1 MKTLV
6 ESHKKKLDELDY
18 IIHKAQK
25 KFSTIDDISKRILEQ
40 DNRINKNESK
50 FQMEMGMTNA
60 QVALLRETIG
70 IAHDEARTYKDLCAK
85 IQADNKETQNL
96 VIDTK
101 KKYEK
106 DVVRLAN
113 KMGIAASVSDRKSD
127 TVDKILAQVS

>member
-106 DVVRLAN
+106 DVVRLRTEYDEELSKLQKRTIELEA
-113 KMGIAASVSDRKSD
+113 KVS
-127 TVDKILAQVS
+127 